1 MKKPDLGQ
9 SINTVANVG
18 VILGIVLLAVELR
31 QNNELL
37 GAQARASREAVAIDS
52 ANIQV
57 TTPELW
63 RALMK
68 EENGDPLSSEEEY
81 LLKTF
86 NWGRLRRLQYAY
98 GEYRAGLIE
107 RADIP
112 TGDWRALF
120 SSGSV
125 MEKLWQEDATK
136 LFRPDFVQFM
146 DEEIIGQP
154 SE

>member
-9 SINTVANVG
+9 SINTLANVG
-18 VILGIVLLAVELR
+18 VIVGIILLAAELQ
-31 QNNELL
+31 QNNDLL
-37 GAQARASREAVAIDS
+37 GAQARATREAVAIDS

-81 LLKTF
+81 LLRTF
-86 NWGRLRRLQYAY
+86 NWGRLRRLQYVY
-98 GEYRAGLIE
+98 GEYREELIE

-112 TGDWRALF
+112 TADWRALF
-120 SSGSV
+120 SDGSV
-125 MEKLWQEDATK
+125 MQKLWQEDATN
-136 LFRPDFVQFM
+136 LLRPDFVQFM
-146 DEEIIGQP
+146 EEEVISQR